1 MHRLL
6 RRQLKRH
13 LGLDNDIPPDL
24 DSLIQ
29 AVDAAYC
36 EFENDRA
43 MLERSIEL
51 TSQELLQVNAQL
63 RAIIPDSFLR
73 LDLSG
78 IILDYKIGSTAH
90 DYIPDADPVGK
101 PIQTYLPESVIH
113 QFQAAMW
120 QVRATRQALEIEHD
134 LLRNGEVQVYEVRL
148 LSLLDNQVV
157 AIVRDITTRKRT
169 ESALRESEQR
179 FRQQAQELQS
189 ALSALK
195 RTQSQLIQSEKMSSL
210 GQLVA
215 GIAHEINNPMN
226 FISGN
231 LGHLR
236 NYSQELVGM
245 IQSYQ
250 MAYPQPLPAIQAQ
263 VEDID
268 LDFILEDLNKLNDSI
283 STGVERIRQIVVAL
297 RNFSRLD
304 EADMKSVDIHE
315 GITSTLTILKHRL
328 DPWRKQAGIEVIY
341 DYQDLPLVCCYP
353 SLLNQVF
360 MNLIG
365 NAIDALEEYLLLEQ
379 KRSPLLTQPLSQYQ
393 SQEEPQE
400 QSLGQ
405 SQEQLQQK
413 PFQGCITIVTERS
426 LRSGWICIRIRDNGP
441 GIDPTVQSKIFD
453 PFFTTKPVGKG
464 TGLGLAIS
472 HQIIVEK
479 HQGHLTC
486 RSSPGQ
492 GTEFVI
498 EIPMGACQF
507 NRPLQVDVRD

>member
-13 LGLDNDIPPDL
+13 LGIENDIPENL
-24 DSLIQ
+24 DSFIQ
-29 AVDAAYC
+29 AINAAYC

-90 DYIPDADPVGK
+90 DYIPDTDPIGK
-101 PIQTYLPESVIH
+101 SIQTYLPESIIH
-113 QFQAAMW
+113 QFQSAMW
-120 QVRATRQALEIEHD
+120 QVRATHQALEIEHN
-134 LLRNGEVQVYEVRL
+134 LSRNGEVQVYEVRL

-157 AIVRDITTRKRT
+157 AVVREITARKRT

-179 FRQQAQELQS
+179 SRQQAQELQS
-189 ALSALK
+189 ALSALQ

-236 NYSQELVGM
+236 EYSQDLISM
-245 IQSYQ
+245 IQSYRT
-250 MAYPQPLPAIQAQ
+250 AYPQPLPMIQSQ
-263 VEDID
+263 VDDMD
-268 LDFILEDLNKLNDSI
+268 LDFILEDLNKLSDSM
-283 STGVERIRQIVVAL
+283 STGVDRIQKIVEAL

-328 DPWRKQAGIEVIY
+328 DPWRKQAKIEVIY

-365 NAIDALEEYLLLEQ
+365 NAIDALEDYLLMEQ
-379 KRSPLLTQPLSQYQ
+379 KRSHLL
-393 SQEEPQE
+393 PQNPN
-400 QSLGQ
+400 QVPSH
-405 SQEQLQQK
+405 QK
-413 PFQGCITIVTERS
+413 FFQGRITIVTERS
-426 LRSGWICIRIRDNGP
+426 PRVGWVCIRIRDNGP

-479 HQGHLTC
+479 HQGYLTC
-486 RSSPGQ
+486 HSVLGR

-498 EIPMGACQF
+498 EIPLGACQF
-507 NRPLQVDVRD
+507 NRSQHYQSSA